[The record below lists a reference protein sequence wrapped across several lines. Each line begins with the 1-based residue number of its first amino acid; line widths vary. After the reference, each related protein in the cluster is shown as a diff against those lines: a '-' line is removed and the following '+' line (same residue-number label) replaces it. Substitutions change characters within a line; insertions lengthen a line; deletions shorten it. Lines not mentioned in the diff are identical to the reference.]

1 MNLKNVKVSIITP
14 VYNCEDFIQETI
26 DSILCQNY
34 NNIEYIII
42 DDGSKDKTKSILD
55 KYKNTQ
61 TLYIK
66 KI

>member
-42 DDGSKDKTKSILD
+42 GDGQMTKQ
-55 KYKNTQ
+55 N
-61 TLYIK
+61 LY
-66 KI
+66 